1 MGGFLINIKMKKL
14 YVLLLISAVASA
26 QTANERMRIT
36 ASYNQADIAKLND
49 TIQLMDADQKAK
61 IADYKKAHPS
71 FVNSETKSLQRI
83 YDGVPI
89 FFTTF
94 NAGSSQTIRT
104 NTMYP
109 AGSLGLSVS
118 GAGIT
123 AGVWDGSAVRAT
135 HVELTGRVTQM
146 DANTDFSSHAT
157 HVMGTVLASGVSSTR
172 KGIAYGATGRAYDWT
187 SDTTEMSAF
196 AGQGFLVSNHSYGYV
211 AANLPIASFGAYD
224 TTSIQ
229 YDQLSNTY
237 PYYQIVKAA
246 GNDRNNTDLEQVQAK
261 GGYDLITGGA
271 CSKNVITVAA
281 VEQVTN
287 YTSASSVVMSSFSSY
302 GPTDDGRVKPDI
314 SAKGVNVNSL
324 GSLTNNQYA
333 FLDGTSMAAPAI
345 TGMIVMLQKHYN
357 NLNAATFMRA
367 STVRGLICHSARE
380 AGLNPGPDYA
390 FGWGLADALTA
401 ANIITN
407 KNVTTVLEENILTS
421 GQTFT
426 KQIAITSAQN
436 ITATICWTD
445 PTGTASGTEDNRSP
459 RLRNNLDLKILK
471 DGTTYYP
478 WKLNVED
485 PTAAA
490 TNDSENDVDNVEKI
504 EIPNA
509 APGVYTIQVTHKAS
523 LVGGSQ
529 VFSLIAHGSGAGLGV
544 NVRDYDTSIFI
555 YPNPASN
562 VLNFDL
568 KNDITISGITIN
580 DVSGKEVYKSA
591 NTMNNS
597 IDVSNLS
604 SGVYFVTFK
613 SDNNSVTKKFI
624 KE

>member
-1 MGGFLINIKMKKL
+1 MKKL
-14 YVLLLISAVASA
+14 YVLLLISAAASA
-26 QTANERMRIT
+26 QTANERMRIV
-36 ASYNQADIAKLND
+36 ASYDQAAIAKLND
-49 TIQLMDADQKAK
+49 TIQLMEADQKAK
-61 IADYKKAHPS
+61 IADYKKLHPA
-71 FVNSETKSLQRI
+71 FVDSETKSLQRI

-89 FFTTF
+89 FFTTN

-109 AGSLGLSVS
+109 SGSLGLSVT

-135 HVELTGRVTQM
+135 HVELTGRVTQI

-157 HVMGTVLASGVSSTR
+157 HVMGTILASGVSSTR
-172 KGIAYGATGRAYDWT
+172 KGIAYGATGRAHDWT
-187 SDTTEMSAF
+187 SDTSEMSTF
-196 AGQGFLVSNHSYGYV
+196 ATAGYLVSNHSYGYV
-211 AANLPIASFGAYD
+211 AANLPVASFGAYD
-224 TTSIQ
+224 TTSMA
-229 YDQLSNTY
+229 YDQLSNTF

-246 GNDRNNTDLEQVQAK
+246 GNDRNDTGLEQVQNK

-287 YTSASSVVMSSFSSY
+287 YVSPSSVVMSSFSSY
-302 GPTDDGRVKPDI
+302 GPTDDGRIKPDI
-314 SAKGVNVNSL
+314 AAKGVDVNSL
-324 GSLTNNQYA
+324 GSLTNSQYA
-333 FLDGTSMAAPAI
+333 VLSGTSMAAPAI
-345 TGMIVMLQKHYN
+345 TGLIVMLQKHYN
-357 NLNAATFMRA
+357 NLNAGTFMRA

-380 AGLNPGPDYA
+380 AGSNPGPDYE

-401 ANIITN
+401 ANIISN
-407 KNVTTVLEENILTS
+407 RNVSSVLEENTLTS

-426 KQIAITSAQN
+426 KQIAITSGQT
-436 ITATICWTD
+436 ISATICWTD
-445 PTGTASGTEDNRSP
+445 PTGGSNGGAEDSRVP

-478 WKLNVED
+478 WKLDVEN
-485 PTAAA
+485 PTAGA
-490 TNDSENDVDNVEKI
+490 TNNSENDVDNVEKV

-509 APGVYTIQVTHKAS
+509 TPGVYTIQVTNKGT
-523 LVGGSQ
+523 LVGSSQ
-529 VFSLIAHGSGAGLGV
+529 VFSLIANGGGTGLGV
-544 NVRDYDTSIFI
+544 NVRDYDSSIFV

-562 VLNFDL
+562 LLNFDL
-568 KNDITISGITIN
+568 KNGITISGITIN

-591 NTMNNS
+591 GTMNNS

-613 SDNNSVTKKFI
+613 SDSNSVTKKFI